1 MNDLI
6 DNQGFLT
13 KEGKAVFQ
21 SRFGKE
27 VDNLFK
33 MAKDENQVRNIA
45 SVLNKIIGDKVI
57 ELVSKK

>member
-1 MNDLI
+1 MNELI

-27 VDNLFK
+27 IDNLLK
-33 MAKDENQVRNIA
+33 MAKNENQLRIIA
-45 SVLNKIIGDKVI
+45 SILNKIVGDKVI
-57 ELVSKK
+57 ELVAKK